1 MSDNE
6 LYQEMILDHYKNPR
20 NRHEIE
26 NASNEAEGQNPLCG
40 DELKV
45 QLILK
50 DGIIS
55 DIAFSGMGCA
65 ISQASASMMTENL
78 KGKKIDDALVVY
90 EKVHNMLTGKDS
102 GKKNIEDNI
111 AIGKLKVLEGVAEFP
126 TRIKCASLA
135 WHTMKAA
142 LQEDNDVIS
151 TE

>member
-20 NRHEIE
+20 NRHEIKY
-26 NASNEAEGQNPLCG
+26 ASNEAEGQNPLCG

-45 QLILK
+45 QLIIK
-50 DGIIS
+50 DNIIE
-55 DIAFSGMGCA
+55 DIAFTGMGCA

-78 KGKKIDDALVVY
+78 KGKSIDDALVVY
-90 EKVHNMLTGKDS
+90 EAVHKMVTGEEFNSKID
-102 GKKNIEDNI
+102 
-111 AIGKLKVLEGVAEFP
+111 IGKLKVLEGVSEFP
-126 TRIKCASLA
+126 MRVKCASLA

-142 LQEDNDVIS
+142 MEEGKDVVS

>member
-78 KGKKIDDALVVY
+78 KGKKIDEAMVVY
-90 EKVHNMLTGKDS
+90 EKVHNMLTGKNN
-102 GKKNIEDNI
+102 KEDNI

-126 TRIKCASLA
+126 SRIKCASLA
-135 WHTMKAA
+135 WHTMKSA
-142 LQEDNDVIS
+142 LLEDNDVIS